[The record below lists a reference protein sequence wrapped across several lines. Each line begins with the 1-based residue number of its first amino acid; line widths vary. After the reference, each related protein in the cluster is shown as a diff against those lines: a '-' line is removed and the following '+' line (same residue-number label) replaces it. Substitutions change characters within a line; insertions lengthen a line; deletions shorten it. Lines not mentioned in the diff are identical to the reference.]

1 VVTILADHNVEGQAL
16 LIWRNISSEGWPE
29 LLSLRM
35 ILFSQVGL
43 PEGSDDRTVWRF
55 AQQNAMVLLTANRN
69 RKGEDSLEQTII
81 EENESLSLPVIT
93 ISNVD
98 RLKDRRYRKRCVD
111 HLLEILMHLEN
122 YRGTGRLYI
131 P

>member
-1 VVTILADHNVEGQAL
+1 
-16 LIWRNISSEGWPE
+16 
-29 LLSLRM
+29 M

-43 PEGSDDRTVWRF
+43 PEDSDDRTAWRF

-81 EENESLSLPVIT
+81 EENDLLSLPVIT
-93 ISNVD
+93 ISSVD

-111 HLLEILMHLEN
+111 RLLEILVYLEN

>member
-1 VVTILADHNVEGQAL
+1 MVTILADHNIEGQAL

-35 ILFSQVGL
+35 TLISQVGL
-43 PEGSDDRTVWRF
+43 PEDSGDRTVWRF

-81 EENESLSLPVIT
+81 EENDLLSLPVIT
-93 ISNVD
+93 ISSVD

-111 HLLEILMHLEN
+111 RLLEILVYLEN
-122 YRGTGRLYI
+122 YRGAGRLYI